1 MDNYLYLMQ
10 IHISQIAYDQVSWP
24 LPAGHGGVHC
34 LTGGSIRKDPEI
46 GIHKKYLEFLR
57 TLCTAVCTICYYFLI
72 VGKLFVGFVQDHPI
86 HNFYLSSLETD
97 PIGQIST
104 MP

>member
-1 MDNYLYLMQ
+1 MIKCHGPYRLDMVVCIVLQ
-10 IHISQIAYDQVSWP
+10 VAAYAKT
-24 LPAGHGGVHC
+24 LKLAY
-34 LTGGSIRKDPEI
+34 T
-46 GIHKKYLEFLR
+46 KKYLEFLR

-72 VGKLFVGFVQDHPI
+72 VGELFVGFVQDHPI

-97 PIGQIST
+97 PIGQILT